1 MKNLRIIA
9 LLAAALAF
17 GACQPDLPADLADG
31 LVLHIEGA
39 AAPGAKPAVSGIN
52 TSWLDGDA
60 VSINGAERTVS
71 VSGSAAR
78 LAGVTAPR
86 SGEHHFA
93 FSPAA
98 LCPQPDPNIAYAD
111 TDFWWEHHLA
121 DGSAFRF
128 SYPREYQY
136 DAHGGQQKL
145 ASPMVAVAAH
155 DASSLTFRHLAAAL
169 QVEIENPMNSA
180 ISVDSVVVESVS
192 ACLNGSAA
200 FSIDPSSFEPSIT
213 APAAASPSYAQ
224 RSVRLSM
231 TTSSGSVIF
240 PGGVS
245 NGTCISARSSLA
257 VQIPLP
263 PLPSNTTLSVR
274 VYGQTTTT
282 LDIYSRKVG
291 RHGNSTG
298 PINKFTFQHQAT
310 LSVDL
315 GRKALIH
322 ARAEIRPDG
331 HLLDTEGSIS
341 LLSVF
346 SLAADKQVLFN
357 RNSTSGTYIPSRS
370 DISYLTTS
378 TDRAE
383 ARFLVLDYSQRKYLI
398 IFPDGTTTA
407 DARAKLDIYDS
418 SELPDNKFN
427 NYNGPSPAPSSL
439 AFDLSIQTKCNN
451 SGYLLL
457 ITKPRYNLEN
467 YYKLSDGFM
476 SPSGHT
482 SPEMPSNSNP
492 HIVTYDQVDFKAS
505 TLIGF

>member
-1 MKNLRIIA
+1 MKHHRLIS
-9 LLAAALAF
+9 LLAACLALC
-17 GACQPDLPADLADG
+17 ACQPDTDLADG
-31 LVLHIEGA
+31 LVLHIEGS
-39 AAPGAKPAVSGIN
+39 AAPGAKPAVDGIN
-52 TSWLDGDA
+52 TTWLDGDL

-86 SGEHHFA
+86 SGEHYFA
-93 FSPAA
+93 FSPAS
-98 LCPQPDPNIAYAD
+98 LCPQADPNVSYAD
-111 TDFWWEHHLA
+111 PDFWWEHHLA
-121 DGSAFRF
+121 EGSAFRF

-136 DAHGGQQKL
+136 DAHDGQQKL
-145 ASPMVAVAAH
+145 ASPMVAVASH

-180 ISVDSVVVESVS
+180 ISVDSVVVESAS

-224 RSVRLSM
+224 RSVCLSLR
-231 TTSSGSVIF
+231 TSALFGGGSL
-240 PGGVS
+240 
-245 NGTCISARSSLA
+245 ISAGSSLA

-274 VYGQTTTT
+274 VYGQTQEM
-282 LDIYSRKVG
+282 LDIYSRMVG

-298 PINKFTFQHQAT
+298 PIQKFTFQHQAT

-341 LLSVF
+341 RLSVF
-346 SLAADKQVLFN
+346 SLAADKQVLFY
-357 RNSTSGTYIPSRS
+357 RNSTSGSYTPSRS
-370 DISYLTTS
+370 DISYLTTT

-383 ARFLVLDYSQRKYLI
+383 ARFLVLDYSDRKYLI

-407 DARAKLDIYDS
+407 DARDKLGIYDS

-427 NYNGPSPAPSSL
+427 DYNGPSSTPPSLS
-439 AFDLSIQTKCNN
+439 FDIMSQSRCNN

-457 ITKPRYNLEN
+457 ITKPNPYQEN
-467 YYKLSDGFM
+467 FYKLSNGFM
-476 SPSGHT
+476 YSSGRAG
-482 SPEMPSNSNP
+482 SVMPSSPNP
-492 HIVTYDQVDFKAS
+492 HLVTHAQVDFKAYP
-505 TLIGF
+505 LIGF

>member
-9 LLAAALAF
+9 LLAAGLAF

-180 ISVDSVVVESVS
+180 ISVDSVVVESAS

-231 TTSSGSVIF
+231 TTSSGSVF
-240 PGGVS
+240 FTGGG
-245 NGTCISARSSLA
+245 NGTRISAGSSLA

-263 PLPSNTTLSVR
+263 PLPSNTTLSVH

-282 LDIYSRKVG
+282 LDNYSRKVG

-298 PINKFTFQHQAT
+298 PIQKFTFQHQAT

-341 LLSVF
+341 RLSVF
-346 SLAADKQVLFN
+346 SLAADKQVLFY
-357 RNSTSGTYIPSRS
+357 RNSTSGTYTPSQS

-383 ARFLVLDYSQRKYLI
+383 ARFLVLEYSQIKYLI

-407 DARAKLDIYDS
+407 DARANLGIYDS

-427 NYNGPSPAPSSL
+427 NHNGPSPAPSSL
-439 AFDLSIQTKCNN
+439 NFDITIQRKCNN

-457 ITKPRYNLEN
+457 ITKPNPYQEN
-467 YYKLSDGFM
+467 YYKLSDGGFM
-476 SPSGHT
+476 SPSGFIV
-482 SPEMPSNSNP
+482 SNMPQP
-492 HIVTYDQVDFKAS
+492 YLGQPVTPNQVDFKAYP
-505 TLIGF
+505 LIGF

>member
-1 MKNLRIIA
+1 MKNLCIIA
-9 LLAAALAF
+9 LLAAGLAF

-60 VSINGAERTVS
+60 VSINGAERTVN

-169 QVEIENPMNSA
+169 QVEIENPMNRT

-224 RSVRLSM
+224 RSVRLSLR
-231 TTSSGSVIF
+231 GYV
-240 PGGVS
+240 
-245 NGTCISARSSLA
+245 GTRISAGSSLA

-282 LDIYSRKVG
+282 LDNYRMNYRMKVG

-331 HLLDTEGSIS
+331 HLLDAEGSIS
-341 LLSVF
+341 RLSVF
-346 SLAADKQVLFN
+346 SLAADKQVLFY
-357 RNSTSGTYIPSRS
+357 RNSTSGSYTPSRS
-370 DISYLTTS
+370 DIRYLTDS

-383 ARFLVLDYSQRKYLI
+383 ARFLVLDYSEHKYLI

-407 DARAKLDIYDS
+407 DARAKLGAYV
-418 SELPDNKFN
+418 PDDKFN
-427 NYNGPSPAPSSL
+427 NHNGPSTAPSL
-439 AFDLSIQTKCNN
+439 LNDDLFIQTKCDN

-457 ITKPRYNLEN
+457 ITKPGPYQEN
-467 YYKLSDGFM
+467 YYKLSDGGFM
-476 SPSGHT
+476 SPSGLT
-482 SPEMPSNSNP
+482 VPNMPEDLDQL
-492 HIVTYDQVDFKAS
+492 VTRNQVNFKAYP
-505 TLIGF
+505 LIGF

>member
-1 MKNLRIIA
+1 MKHHRLIS
-9 LLAAALAF
+9 LLAVCLALC
-17 GACQPDLPADLADG
+17 ACQPDTDLADG
-31 LVLHIEGA
+31 LVLHIEGS

-145 ASPMVAVAAH
+145 AAPMVAVAAH

-169 QVEIENPMNSA
+169 QVEIENPMYDTP

-224 RSVRLSM
+224 RSVRLSLR
-231 TTSSGSVIF
+231 GLSVGTLIR
-240 PGGVS
+240 PG
-245 NGTCISARSSLA
+245 RSLA

-274 VYGQTTTT
+274 VYGQTPVMM
-282 LDIYSRKVG
+282 DFNSMNVG
-291 RHGNSTG
+291 RHGNSSG
-298 PINKFTFQHQAT
+298 PIDKFTFQHQAT

-331 HLLDTEGSIS
+331 HLLDTIEGSIS

-383 ARFLVLDYSQRKYLI
+383 ARFLVLDYSDRKYLI

-407 DARAKLDIYDS
+407 DARAKLGIYDS
-418 SELPDNKFN
+418 SQLPDDKFN
-427 NYNGPSPAPSSL
+427 NHNGPSPAPSSL
-439 AFDLSIQTKCNN
+439 HFDIMIQSKCDN

-476 SPSGHT
+476 SPSGRT
-482 SPEMPSNSNP
+482 ISEMPSNPNP

-505 TLIGF
+505 RLIGF

>member
-1 MKNLRIIA
+1 MKHHRLIS
-9 LLAAALAF
+9 LLAACLALC
-17 GACQPDLPADLADG
+17 ACQPDTDLADG
-31 LVLHIEGA
+31 LVLHIEGSA
-39 AAPGAKPAVSGIN
+39 STGAKPAVDGIN
-52 TSWLDGDA
+52 TTWLDGDL

-71 VSGSAAR
+71 VSGSTAT
-78 LAGVTAPR
+78 LPNVTAPR
-86 SGEHHFA
+86 SGEHYFA
-93 FSPAA
+93 FSPAS
-98 LCPQPDPNIAYAD
+98 LCPQADPNVSYAAP
-111 TDFWWEHHLA
+111 DFWWEHHLA
-121 DGSAFRF
+121 GGSEFRF

-136 DAHGGQQKL
+136 EVSSGRQSL

-180 ISVDSVVVESVS
+180 ISVDSVVVESAS

-224 RSVRLSM
+224 RSVCLSLR
-231 TTSSGSVIF
+231 TSALFGGGSL
-240 PGGVS
+240 
-245 NGTCISARSSLA
+245 ISAGSSLA

-274 VYGQTTTT
+274 VYGQTQEM
-282 LDIYSRKVG
+282 LDIYSRMVG

-298 PINKFTFQHQAT
+298 PIQKFTFQHQAT

-341 LLSVF
+341 RLSVF
-346 SLAADKQVLFN
+346 SLAADKQVLFY
-357 RNSTSGTYIPSRS
+357 RNSTSGSYTPSRS

-383 ARFLVLDYSQRKYLI
+383 ARFLVLDYSDRKYLI

-407 DARAKLDIYDS
+407 DARDKLGIYDS

-427 NYNGPSPAPSSL
+427 DYNGPSSTPPSLS
-439 AFDLSIQTKCNN
+439 FDIMIQSRCNN

-457 ITKPRYNLEN
+457 ITKPNPYQEN
-467 YYKLSDGFM
+467 FYKLSNGFM
-476 SPSGHT
+476 YSSGRAG
-482 SPEMPSNSNP
+482 SVMPSSPNP
-492 HIVTYDQVDFKAS
+492 HLVTHAQVDFKAYP
-505 TLIGF
+505 LIGF

>member
-9 LLAAALAF
+9 LLAAAIAF

-31 LVLHIEGA
+31 LVLHIEGT

-98 LCPQPDPNIAYAD
+98 LCPQPDPTIAYTD

-128 SYPREYQY
+128 TYPREYQY

-169 QVEIENPMNSA
+169 QVEIENPMNRA
-180 ISVDSVVVESVS
+180 ISVDSVVVESAS

-224 RSVRLSM
+224 RSVRLSPR
-231 TTSSGSVIF
+231 V
-240 PGGVS
+240 PYV
-245 NGTCISARSSLA
+245 GTRISAGSSLA

-274 VYGQTTTT
+274 VYGQTREM
-282 LDIYSRKVG
+282 LDFNSMMVG
-291 RHGNSTG
+291 RHGNSSG
-298 PINKFTFQHQAT
+298 PIQKFTFQHQAT

-346 SLAADKQVLFN
+346 SLAADKQVLFD

-383 ARFLVLDYSQRKYLI
+383 ARFLVLDYSDRKYLI

-407 DARAKLDIYDS
+407 DARANLGIYDS
-418 SELPDNKFN
+418 SQLPDNKFN
-427 NYNGPSPAPSSL
+427 DYNGPSPAPSSL
-439 AFDLSIQTKCNN
+439 HIDIMIQSKCND

-457 ITKPRYNLEN
+457 ITKPGYNREN

-482 SPEMPSNSNP
+482 SPEMPSNPNP
-492 HIVTYDQVDFKAS
+492 HIVTYDQVDFKA
-505 TLIGF
+505 TPLIGF

>member
-1 MKNLRIIA
+1 MSRMKHHRLIS
-9 LLAAALAF
+9 LLAACLALC
-17 GACQPDLPADLADG
+17 ACQPDTDLADG
-31 LVLHIEGA
+31 LVLHIEGSA
-39 AAPGAKPAVSGIN
+39 ATGAKPAVDGIN
-52 TSWLDGDA
+52 TTWLDGDL

-71 VSGSAAR
+71 VSGSTAT
-78 LAGVTAPR
+78 LPNVTAPR
-86 SGEHHFA
+86 SGEHYFA
-93 FSPAA
+93 FSPAS
-98 LCPQPDPNIAYAD
+98 LCPQADPNVSYAD
-111 TDFWWEHHLA
+111 PDFWWEHHLA
-121 DGSAFRF
+121 VGSAFRF

-136 DAHGGQQKL
+136 EVSSGRQSL
-145 ASPMVAVAAH
+145 ASPMVVVAAH
-155 DASSLTFRHLAAAL
+155 NASSLTFRHLAAAL

-180 ISVDSVVVESVS
+180 ISVDSVVVESAS

-224 RSVRLSM
+224 RSVCLSLR
-231 TTSSGSVIF
+231 TSALFGGGSL
-240 PGGVS
+240 
-245 NGTCISARSSLA
+245 ISAGSSLA

-274 VYGQTTTT
+274 VYGQTQEM

-291 RHGNSTG
+291 RQGNSTG
-298 PINKFTFQHQAT
+298 PIQKFTFQHQAT

-341 LLSVF
+341 RLSVF
-346 SLAADKQVLFN
+346 SLAADKQVLFY
-357 RNSTSGTYIPSRS
+357 RNSTSGSYTPSRS
-370 DISYLTTS
+370 DIIYLTTS

-383 ARFLVLDYSQRKYLI
+383 ARFLVLDYSDRKYLI

-407 DARAKLDIYDS
+407 DARAKLGIYDS

-427 NYNGPSPAPSSL
+427 DYNGPSPAPL
-439 AFDLSIQTKCNN
+439 LLNFDITTQSRCNN

-457 ITKPRYNLEN
+457 ITMPSPYQKNF
-467 YYKLSDGFM
+467 YKLSDGFM

-482 SPEMPSNSNP
+482 SSVMPSSPNP
-492 HIVTYDQVDFKAS
+492 HLVTHAQVDFKAYP
-505 TLIGF
+505 LIGF

>member
-17 GACQPDLPADLADG
+17 GACQPDLPAALADG

-39 AAPGAKPAVSGIN
+39 AAPGAKPAVSGVN
-52 TSWLDGDA
+52 TSWLDGDI

-98 LCPQPDPNIAYAD
+98 LCPQPDPTIAYAD

-169 QVEIENPMNSA
+169 QVEIENPMYNTP
-180 ISVDSVVVESVS
+180 IFVDSVVVESVS

-224 RSVRLSM
+224 RSVRLSLR
-231 TTSSGSVIF
+231 GLSV
-240 PGGVS
+240 
-245 NGTCISARSSLA
+245 GTLISAGSSLA

-274 VYGQTTTT
+274 VYGQTRAM
-282 LDIYSRKVG
+282 LDIYSRMVG
-291 RHGNSTG
+291 RHGNSSG
-298 PINKFTFQHQAT
+298 PIQKFTFQHQAT

-331 HLLDTEGSIS
+331 HLLDTIEGSIS

-346 SLAADKQVLFN
+346 SLAADKQVLFF

-383 ARFLVLDYSQRKYLI
+383 ARFLVLDYSDRKYLI

-407 DARAKLDIYDS
+407 DARAKLGIYDS
-418 SELPDNKFN
+418 SQLPDNKFN
-427 NYNGPSPAPSSL
+427 DYNGPSPAPSSL
-439 AFDLSIQTKCNN
+439 RTDIMIQGRCDN

-482 SPEMPSNSNP
+482 SPEMPSNPNP

-505 TLIGF
+505 RLIGF

>member
-9 LLAAALAF
+9 LLAAGLAF

-52 TSWLDGDA
+52 TSWLDGDI

-111 TDFWWEHHLA
+111 PDFWWEHHLA

-128 SYPREYQY
+128 SYPREYQYDAHDGY

-169 QVEIENPMNSA
+169 QVEIENPMNSD
-180 ISVDSVVVESVS
+180 IYVDSVVVESAS

-224 RSVRLSM
+224 RSVCLSLR
-231 TTSSGSVIF
+231 TSALFGGGSL
-240 PGGVS
+240 
-245 NGTCISARSSLA
+245 ISAGSSLA

-263 PLPSNTTLSVR
+263 PLPSNTTLFVR
-274 VYGQTTTT
+274 VYGQTQAM

-298 PINKFTFQHQAT
+298 PIQKFTFQHQAT

-341 LLSVF
+341 RLSVF
-346 SLAADKQVLFN
+346 SLAADKQVLFY
-357 RNSTSGTYIPSRS
+357 RNTASGTYIPSRS
-370 DISYLTTS
+370 DINYLTTS

-383 ARFLVLDYSQRKYLI
+383 ARFLVLDYSDRKYLI

-407 DARAKLDIYDS
+407 DARDKLGIYDS

-427 NYNGPSPAPSSL
+427 DYNGPSSTPLSL
-439 AFDLSIQTKCNN
+439 SFDILIQSKCDN

-457 ITKPRYNLEN
+457 ITKPNPYQEN
-467 YYKLSDGFM
+467 YYKLSGGFM
-476 SPSGHT
+476 SPSGRT
-482 SPEMPSNSNP
+482 VSSMPWNPNP
-492 HIVTYDQVDFKAS
+492 HLVTYDQVDFKAYP
-505 TLIGF
+505 LIGF

>member
-1 MKNLRIIA
+1 MKYLRIIA

-111 TDFWWEHHLA
+111 PDFWWEHHLA

-128 SYPREYQY
+128 SYPREYQYDAHDGY

-169 QVEIENPMNSA
+169 QVEIENPMNYA
-180 ISVDSVVVESVS
+180 ISVDSVVVESAS

-200 FSIDPSSFEPSIT
+200 FSIDPSSLEPSIT

-224 RSVRLSM
+224 RSVRLSLR
-231 TTSSGSVIF
+231 GLSV
-240 PGGVS
+240 
-245 NGTCISARSSLA
+245 GTPIRAGRSLA

-274 VYGQTTTT
+274 VYGQTPVM
-282 LDIYSRKVG
+282 LDINSRNVG
-291 RHGNSTG
+291 RHGNSSG
-298 PINKFTFQHQAT
+298 PIDKFTFQHQAT

-331 HLLDTEGSIS
+331 HLLDAEGSIS

-357 RNSTSGTYIPSRS
+357 RNSTSGRYTPSRS

-383 ARFLVLDYSQRKYLI
+383 ARFLVLDYSDRKYLI

-407 DARAKLDIYDS
+407 DARAKLGIYDS
-418 SELPDNKFN
+418 SQLPDNKFN
-427 NYNGPSPAPSSL
+427 DYNGPSPAPSSL
-439 AFDLSIQTKCNN
+439 RTDIMIQGRCND

-457 ITKPRYNLEN
+457 ITKPGYNREN

-482 SPEMPSNSNP
+482 SPEMPSNPNP

-505 TLIGF
+505 PLIGF

>member
-1 MKNLRIIA
+1 MKYLRIIA

-169 QVEIENPMNSA
+169 QVEIENPMYNTP
-180 ISVDSVVVESVS
+180 IFVDSVVVESVS

-224 RSVRLSM
+224 RSVRLSLR
-231 TTSSGSVIF
+231 GYV
-240 PGGVS
+240 
-245 NGTCISARSSLA
+245 GTLISAGSSLA

-274 VYGQTTTT
+274 VYGQTRAM
-282 LDIYSRKVG
+282 LDIYSRMVG
-291 RHGNSTG
+291 RHGNSSG
-298 PINKFTFQHQAT
+298 PIDKFTFQHQAT

-331 HLLDTEGSIS
+331 HLLDTIEGSIS

-346 SLAADKQVLFN
+346 SLAADKQVLFF

-383 ARFLVLDYSQRKYLI
+383 ARFLVLDYSDRKYLI

-407 DARAKLDIYDS
+407 DARAKLGIYDS
-418 SELPDNKFN
+418 SQLPDNKFN
-427 NYNGPSPAPSSL
+427 DYNGPSPAPSSL
-439 AFDLSIQTKCNN
+439 RTDIMIQGRCDN

-482 SPEMPSNSNP
+482 SPEMPSNPNP

-505 TLIGF
+505 PLIGF

>member
-1 MKNLRIIA
+1 MKYLRIIA
-9 LLAAALAF
+9 LLAAGLAF

-169 QVEIENPMNSA
+169 QVEIENPMYRTP
-180 ISVDSVVVESVS
+180 IYVDSVVVESAS

-224 RSVRLSM
+224 RSVRLSPR
-231 TTSSGSVIF
+231 V
-240 PGGVS
+240 PYV
-245 NGTCISARSSLA
+245 GTRISAGSSLA

-274 VYGQTTTT
+274 VYGQTREM
-282 LDIYSRKVG
+282 LDFNSMMVG
-291 RHGNSTG
+291 RHGNSSG
-298 PINKFTFQHQAT
+298 PIQKFTFQHQAT

-346 SLAADKQVLFN
+346 SLAADKQVLFD

-370 DISYLTTS
+370 DISYLTDS

-383 ARFLVLDYSQRKYLI
+383 ARFLVLNYGDRKYLI

-407 DARAKLDIYDS
+407 DARAKLGIYDS
-418 SELPDNKFN
+418 SRLPDDKFN
-427 NYNGPSPAPSSL
+427 DYNGPSPAPSSL
-439 AFDLSIQTKCNN
+439 HIDIMIQSKCND

-457 ITKPRYNLEN
+457 ITKPGYNREN

-482 SPEMPSNSNP
+482 SPEMPSNPNP
-492 HIVTYDQVDFKAS
+492 HIVTYDQVDFKA
-505 TLIGF
+505 TRLIGF

>member
-1 MKNLRIIA
+1 MKYLRIIA
-9 LLAAALAF
+9 LLAAGLAF

-111 TDFWWEHHLA
+111 PDFWWEHHLA

-169 QVEIENPMNSA
+169 QVEIENPMNSD
-180 ISVDSVVVESVS
+180 ISVDSVVVESAS

-224 RSVRLSM
+224 RSVCLSLRRP
-231 TTSSGSVIF
+231 SVLI
-240 PGGVS
+240 GG
-245 NGTCISARSSLA
+245 GTLISAGSSLA

-274 VYGQTTTT
+274 VYGQTQAM

-298 PINKFTFQHQAT
+298 PIQKFTFQHQAT

-331 HLLDTEGSIS
+331 HLLDADGSIS
-341 LLSVF
+341 RLSVF
-346 SLAADKQVLFN
+346 SLAADKQVLFY
-357 RNSTSGTYIPSRS
+357 RNSTSGTYTPSRS
-370 DISYLTTS
+370 DIRGSLP
-378 TDRAE
+378 RA
-383 ARFLVLDYSQRKYLI
+383 RLQ
-398 IFPDGTTTA
+398 P
-407 DARAKLDIYDS
+407 
-418 SELPDNKFN
+418 N
-427 NYNGPSPAPSSL
+427 
-439 AFDLSIQTKCNN
+439 
-451 SGYLLL
+451 
-457 ITKPRYNLEN
+457 
-467 YYKLSDGFM
+467 
-476 SPSGHT
+476 
-482 SPEMPSNSNP
+482 
-492 HIVTYDQVDFKAS
+492 
-505 TLIGF
+505 